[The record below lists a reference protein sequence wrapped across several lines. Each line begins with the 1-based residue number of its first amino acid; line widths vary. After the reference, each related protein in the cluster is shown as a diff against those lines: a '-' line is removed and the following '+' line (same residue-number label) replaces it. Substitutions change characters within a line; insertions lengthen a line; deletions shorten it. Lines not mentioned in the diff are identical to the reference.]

1 MTLQIHTF
9 MYVIYILI
17 SFVQYT
23 CACVCMYI
31 MKPLMEKA
39 SHGFLSVVFSLE
51 HRSLWL
57 VSDLN
62 KC

>member
-23 CACVCMYI
+23 RASVYMYT
-31 MKPLMEKA
+31 MKPLVE
-39 SHGFLSVVFSLE
+39 SNLVLSVVFSLE
-51 HRSLWL
+51 HGSLWL

>member
-1 MTLQIHTF
+1 MTSQTHTF
-9 MYVIYILI
+9 MYVIC
-17 SFVQYT
+17 SVHM
-23 CACVCMYI
+23 CCVCIYT

-39 SHGFLSVVFSLE
+39 SHGSLSVVFSLE
-51 HRSLWL
+51 HRNLWL